1 MLKVLLGDPN
11 ARKLKRYR
19 PDVVETN
26 LLEEDIQPLSDEDL
40 AAKTGEF
47 KQRLEKGESLEDI
60 LTEAFA
66 VVREASR
73 RVLGMRHFDVQL
85 IGGMVLH
92 AGQIAEMKTGEGKTL
107 VATLPTYL
115 NALTGKGA
123 HVVTVNDYLARRDAE
138 WMGQIHRFL
147 GLEVGLIQQ
156 GMSPAERKRN
166 YACDITYG
174 TNSEFGFDY
183 LRDNMSTSIED
194 VVQRPFNFCV
204 IDEVDSILVDE
215 ARTPLIISGQ
225 VERPSEKY
233 TRAAEVADKLN
244 PDDHYEVDE
253 KARNVLLN
261 DEGFILAEELL
272 GVQDLFDPKDPWA
285 HYVFNAIKGKELFVK
300 DVNYIVRNGEVVI
313 VDEFTGR
320 VMPGRRWSDGL
331 HQAIEAKE
339 HAEIQPETQTLAS
352 ITYQNFFLLY
362 PKLSGMTG
370 TAKTEEAEFEKI
382 YDLEV
387 TVIDTNKPSQRR
399 DLSDVVYK
407 TESGDPERIAKDCLE
422 QVRAQKPVLIRSS
435 DLEKVRRIKQILD
448 ANLGNNPARIA
459 ELSFKDQSDL
469 LGWAKKPGNVTLTAS
484 SDVETLV
491 KSEVEDIYT
500 IGIQGKW
507 LQIAKECQEMHE
519 QDRPVLVGT
528 TSVEKSE
535 LLSSLLAQIGV
546 PHNLLNAK
554 PENVER
560 EAEIVAQAG
569 RSDAVTIATNMAGR
583 GTDIILGGN
592 ADYMAR
598 LKLREYLMPRI
609 VKPEDDDLMVSVPGT
624 KGRSKSQGFGD
635 SQKKVKTW
643 KASPDIFPTEL
654 SAETDGFLKE
664 TVDFAVET
672 YGDRSLPEL
681 EAEDKV
687 AIAAE
692 KAPTDDP
699 VVQKLREAYNLI
711 LKEYEEY
718 TDDEHD
724 KVVAAGGLH
733 VIGTERHESRR
744 VDNQL
749 RGRAGRQG
757 DPGSTRFFLS
767 LEDNLLRIFGGDRVA
782 GLMNMFRVEEDM
794 PIESGML
801 TRSLENAQKK
811 VETYYYDIRKQVF
824 EYDEVMNNQRRAIYA
839 ERRRVLEGQD
849 LKELVITYATRTMDD
864 IVEAYINPELPSEE
878 WKLPEMVDKV
888 KEFVYLLADLEPSQL
903 EDLSVGE
910 IKTFLHEQVRTAYDM
925 KEAQVDQAKPGLMRE
940 AERFF
945 ILQQIDTLWREHL
958 QQMDALRETVG
969 LRGYGQKDPLIEYK
983 SEGYEVFLDMM
994 TGIRRNVVYTL
1005 FQFQPQAQPQV
1016 KASQQVG

>member
-1 MLKVLLGDPN
+1 MLKNLLGDPN
-11 ARKLKRYR
+11 ARKLKKYR
-19 PDVVETN
+19 PDVVEIN
-26 LLEEDIQPLSDEDL
+26 LLEEDIQQLSDEAL
-40 AAKTGEF
+40 AGKTVEF
-47 KQRLEKGESLEDI
+47 RARLAKGEALDD
-60 LTEAFA
+60 LLPEAFA

-92 AGQIAEMKTGEGKTL
+92 DGQIAEMKTGEGKTL
-107 VATLPTYL
+107 VATLPSYL
-115 NALTGKGA
+115 NALSGKGS

-147 GLEVGLIQQ
+147 GLSVGLIQQ
-156 GMSPAERKRN
+156 GMSPAERKQN
-166 YACDITYG
+166 YGCDITYG

-183 LRDNMSTSIED
+183 LRDNMATAMDD
-194 VVQRPFNFCV
+194 VVQRPFNYCV

-233 TRAAEVADKLN
+233 TRAAEVGRELQADE
-244 PDDHYEVDE
+244 HYEVDE
-253 KARNVLLN
+253 KARNVLLT
-261 DEGFILAEELL
+261 DEGFIQAEELL

-285 HYVFNAIKGKELFVK
+285 HYIFNAIKGKELFTK
-300 DVNYIVRNGEVVI
+300 DVNYIVRNDEIVI

-320 VMPGRRWSDGL
+320 VRPGRRWSDGL

-339 HAEIQPETQTLAS
+339 HVEIQPETQTLAS

-370 TAKTEEAEFEKI
+370 TAKTEEAEFERI
-382 YDLEV
+382 YKLEV
-387 TVIDTNKPSQRR
+387 TIIPTNRSLARK

-407 TESGDPERIAKDCLE
+407 NEEAKW
-422 QVRAQKPVLIRSS
+422 RAV
-435 DLEKVRRIKQILD
+435 
-448 ANLGNNPARIA
+448 A
-459 ELSFKDQSDL
+459 E
-469 LGWAKKPGNVTLTAS
+469 
-484 SDVETLV
+484 
-491 KSEVEDIYT
+491 
-500 IGIQGKW
+500 
-507 LQIAKECQEMHE
+507 ECAEMHE
-519 QDRPVLVGT
+519 AGRPVLVGT

-535 LLSSLLAQIGV
+535 VLSALLNERGV

-560 EAEIVAQAG
+560 ESEIVAQAG
-569 RSDAVTIATNMAGR
+569 RSGAVTIATNMAGR

-592 ADYMAR
+592 AEYMAR
-598 LKLREYLMPRI
+598 LKVREYLMPRL
-609 VKPEDDDLMVSVPGT
+609 VKPEDEDQFSVTTVPGT
-624 KGRSKSQGFGD
+624 KGRAPAQGFAPG
-635 SQKKVKTW
+635 KKVKTW
-643 KASPDIFPTEL
+643 KASPDIFPIDLSPLAIDEL
-654 SAETDGFLKE
+654 KT
-664 TVDFAVET
+664 TVDFAVAT
-672 YGDRSLPEL
+672 YGERSLSEL
-681 EAEDKV
+681 QAEDKLAV
-687 AIAAE
+687 AAE

-699 VVQKLREAYNLI
+699 VIQKLRDVYNHI
-711 LKEYEEY
+711 RHEYEVF
-718 TDDEHD
+718 TSAEHD
-724 KVVAAGGLH
+724 AVVQRGGLH

-744 VDNQL
+744 IDNQL

-757 DPGSTRFFLS
+757 DPGSTKFFLS
-767 LEDNLLRIFGGDRVA
+767 LQDNLLRIFGGDRVA
-782 GLMNMFRVEEDM
+782 GLMNAFRVEEDM

-801 TRSLENAQKK
+801 TRSLEGAQKK

-839 ERRRVLEGQD
+839 ERRRVLEGNE
-849 LKELVITYATRTMDD
+849 LKEMVIGYAEQTMDD
-864 IVEAYINPELPSEE
+864 IVTAYINPELPPEE
-878 WKLPEMVDKV
+878 WKLPEMVGKI
-888 KEFVYLLADLEPSQL
+888 KEFVYLLADLTPEQL

-910 IKTFLHEQVRTAYDM
+910 IRTFLHEQARIAYDM
-925 KEAQVDQAKPGLMRE
+925 KEAQVDQIKPGLMRE

-945 ILQQIDTLWREHL
+945 ILQQIDSLWRDHL

-1005 FQFQPQAQPQV
+1005 FQFQPQPQTQV

>member
-1 MLKVLLGDPN
+1 MLKALLGDPN
-11 ARKLKRYR
+11 ARKLKRYK
-19 PDVVETN
+19 PDVVEIN
-26 LLEEDIQPLSDEDL
+26 LLEEEIQPLSDEAL

-47 KQRLEKGESLEDI
+47 KQRLENGDSLDDL

-92 AGQIAEMKTGEGKTL
+92 EGQIAEMKTGEGKTL
-107 VATLPTYL
+107 VATLPSYL

-138 WMGQIHRFL
+138 WMGQVHRFL
-147 GLEVGLIQQ
+147 QLDVGLIQQ
-156 GMSPAERKRN
+156 GMSPSERKKN

-183 LRDNMSTSIED
+183 LRDNMATAMAD

-204 IDEVDSILVDE
+204 IDEVDSILIDE

-225 VERPSEKY
+225 VERPGEKY
-233 TRAAEVADKLN
+233 TQAAEVAWGLN
-244 PDDHYEVDE
+244 GEDHYEVDE
-253 KARNVLLN
+253 KARNVLLT
-261 DEGFILAEELL
+261 DEGFIRAEELL
-272 GVQDLFDPKDPWA
+272 NVTDLFDPKDPWA
-285 HYVFNAIKGKELFVK
+285 HYVFNAIKAKELFVK
-300 DVNYIVRNGEVVI
+300 DVNYIVRNSEVVI

-339 HAEIQPETQTLAS
+339 KVEIQPETQTLAS

-370 TAKTEEAEFEKI
+370 TAKTEEPEFEKI

-387 TVIDTNKPSQRR
+387 TVIDTNRPSQRR
-399 DLSDVVYK
+399 DVADVVYK
-407 TESGDPERIAKDCLE
+407 TEQAKWKA
-422 QVRAQKPVLIRSS
+422 V
-435 DLEKVRRIKQILD
+435 
-448 ANLGNNPARIA
+448 A
-459 ELSFKDQSDL
+459 E
-469 LGWAKKPGNVTLTAS
+469 
-484 SDVETLV
+484 
-491 KSEVEDIYT
+491 
-500 IGIQGKW
+500 
-507 LQIAKECQEMHE
+507 ECAEMHE
-519 QDRPVLVGT
+519 AGRPVLVGT

-535 LLSSLLAQIGV
+535 LLSALLAQRNI

-569 RSDAVTIATNMAGR
+569 RSGAVTIATNMAGR

-592 ADYMAR
+592 SEYMSR
-598 LKLREYLMPRI
+598 LKVREYLMPRI
-609 VKPEDDDLMVSVPGT
+609 VKPEDDEGFAVAGVPGT
-624 KGRSKSQGFGD
+624 KGRNRAQGFGD
-635 SQKKVKTW
+635 NKKVKTW

-654 SAETDGFLKE
+654 SKEAENTLKSA
-664 TVDFAVET
+664 VDFAVET
-672 YGDRSLPEL
+672 YGGQSLPEL
-681 EAEDKV
+681 EAEEKM

-699 VVQKLREAYNLI
+699 VIQKLREIYNLI
-711 LKEYEEY
+711 LKEYEHF
-718 TDDEHD
+718 TDAEHD
-724 KVVAAGGLH
+724 KVIGEGGLH

-801 TRSLENAQKK
+801 TRSLEGAQKK

-849 LKELVITYATRTMDD
+849 LKELVISYAERTMDD
-864 IVEAYINPELPSEE
+864 IVEAYINPELPPEE
-878 WKLPEMVDKV
+878 WKLPEMVGKI
-888 KEFVYLLADLEPSQL
+888 KEFVYLLSDLEPTQL

-910 IKTFLHEQVRTAYDM
+910 IKTFLHEQVRIAYDM
-925 KEAQVDQAKPGLMRE
+925 KEAQVDQMKPGLMRD

-1016 KASQQVG
+1016 KTSQEVG